1 MLNNITSKLYI
12 LINCKGVG
20 KMSIN
25 TREFYSILASKMEA
39 SAIREILKLVQNPE
53 VISLAGGMP
62 DPTTFP
68 TEELNEVVKQILAK
82 NSACAL
88 QYSSTEG
95 LTELREFILNWL
107 DEAKEKAGL
116 DNIMITSGSQQ
127 GLDLVSKVLLDP
139 GDTLIVELPS
149 YLAAL
154 NAFRSYGGEMAGIPM
169 DDEGMQI
176 DILEETLAK
185 LKNDGKKVKFIYTI
199 SNFQNPA
206 GVTMSLARRKKIL
219 EVAKKYEVLI
229 LEDNPYDKL
238 RFEGEPIPSIYSLDN
253 EGYVIS
259 LGTFSK
265 ILCPG
270 LRLAWILG
278 NKEII
283 DKLVIMK
290 QATDL
295 CTTVL
300 NQLIAYEYCCQNDID
315 KNIESNVEIYRR
327 KRNAMLEALDKYFP
341 VEVTWT
347 KPQGGFF
354 VFATLPEYID
364 TGEMFKEAIEE
375 NVAYVPGGPFFAD
388 GKGQNTM
395 RLSFC
400 FPSVE
405 DIDEGIKRLGKIIK
419 KRIKN

>member
-1 MLNNITSKLYI
+1 
-12 LINCKGVG
+12 
-20 KMSIN
+20 MSIN
-25 TREFYSILASKMEA
+25 TAKFYSLLASRMKA
-39 SAIREILKLVQNPE
+39 SAIREILKIIQSSN

-62 DPTTFP
+62 DPDTFP
-68 TEELNEVVKQILAK
+68 TEEINKVTQQILAK
-82 NSACAL
+82 NSARAL

-107 DEAKEKAGL
+107 AEAKEKAGL

-127 GLDLVSKVLLDP
+127 GLDLVSKVLLNP
-139 GDTLIVELPS
+139 GDTIIVELPS

-154 NAFRSYGGEMAGIPM
+154 NAFRSYGGEMVGIPM
-169 DDEGMQI
+169 DDEGMKI
-176 DILEETLAK
+176 DILEETLTK
-185 LKNDGKKVKFIYTI
+185 LKNDVKKVKFIYTI

-206 GVTMSLARRKKIL
+206 GVTMSLARRKSIL
-219 EVAKKYEVLI
+219 EIAKKFEVLI

-283 DKLVIMK
+283 EKIVIMK

-295 CTTVL
+295 CTTIL
-300 NQLIAYEYCCQNDID
+300 NQLIAYEYCRQNDID

-327 KRNAMLEALDKYFP
+327 KRNTMLEALDKYFP
-341 VEVTWT
+341 AEVTWT
-347 KPQGGFF
+347 KPEGGFF
-354 VFATLPEYID
+354 VFVTLPKYID
-364 TGEMFKEAIEE
+364 VDEMFPEAIKEK
-375 NVAYVPGGPFFAD
+375 VAYVSGSPFFAN
-388 GKGQNTM
+388 GKGKNTM

-400 FPSVE
+400 YPNE
-405 DIDEGIKRLGKIIK
+405 KDIEEGIKRLGRVIK
-419 KRIKN
+419 KKIKN

>member
-1 MLNNITSKLYI
+1 
-12 LINCKGVG
+12 
-20 KMSIN
+20 MSIN
-25 TREFYSILASKMEA
+25 TEKFYSILASNMKA
-39 SAIREILKLVQNPE
+39 SAIREILKIIQSSN

-62 DPTTFP
+62 DPATFP
-68 TEELNEVVKQILAK
+68 TEEINEVIKQILAK
-82 NSACAL
+82 NSARAL

-107 DEAKEKAGL
+107 AEAKEKAGL

-127 GLDLVSKVLLDP
+127 GLDLVSKALLNP

-154 NAFRSYGGEMAGIPM
+154 NAFRSYGGEMVGIPM
-169 DDEGMQI
+169 DDEGMKI
-176 DILEETLAK
+176 DILEETLTK

-206 GVTMSLARRKKIL
+206 GVTMSLARRKRIL
-219 EVAKKYEVLI
+219 EVAKKFEILI

-283 DKLVIMK
+283 EKIVIMK

-295 CTTVL
+295 CTTIL
-300 NQLIAYEYCCQNDID
+300 NQLIAYEYCRQNDID

-327 KRNAMLEALDKYFP
+327 KRNTMLEALDKYFP
-341 VEVTWT
+341 TEATWT
-347 KPQGGFF
+347 KPEGGFF
-354 VFATLPEYID
+354 VFVTLPEYID
-364 TGEMFKEAIEE
+364 VDEMFPEAIKEK
-375 NVAYVPGGPFFAD
+375 VAYVSGSLFFAN
-388 GKGQNTM
+388 GKGKNTM

-400 FPSVE
+400 YPSEE
-405 DIDEGIKRLGKIIK
+405 DIEEGIKRLGRVIK
-419 KRIKN
+419 KKIKN

>member
-1 MLNNITSKLYI
+1 
-12 LINCKGVG
+12 
-20 KMSIN
+20 MSIN
-25 TREFYSILASKMEA
+25 TEEFYSVLASKMEA

-62 DPTTFP
+62 DPATFP
-68 TEELNEVVKQILAK
+68 VEEIKEISQNIFTKK
-82 NSACAL
+82 SAQAL

-95 LTELREFILNWL
+95 LPELRKCILEHL
-107 DEAKEKAGL
+107 AKDGNNGEL
-116 DNIMITSGSQQ
+116 ENIIISSGSQQ
-127 GLDLVSKVLLDP
+127 GLDLVGKTFLSP
-139 GDTLIVELPS
+139 GDVAIVELPS

-154 NAFRSYGGEMAGIPM
+154 NAFYSYGGELVGIPM
-169 DDEGMQI
+169 DDEGMQM
-176 DILEETLAK
+176 DILEEKLTQ
-185 LKNDGKKVKFIYTI
+185 LKNEGKKVKFIYTI

-206 GVTMSLARRKKIL
+206 GVTMSLARRKKII
-219 EVAKKYEVLI
+219 EIAQKFNVFIV
-229 LEDNPYDKL
+229 EDNPYEKL

-253 EGYVIS
+253 NGFVIS

-270 LRLAWILG
+270 LRLAWVLG

-283 DKLVIMK
+283 RKMAILK

-295 CTTVL
+295 CTSIL
-300 NQLIAYEYCCQNDID
+300 NQLIAYEYCQSG
-315 KNIESNVEIYRR
+315 KLEENIKSNIQIYRK
-327 KRNAMLEALDKYFP
+327 KRDAMLNALEKYFP
-341 VEVTWT
+341 KEAAWT

-354 VFATLPEYID
+354 VVATLPEYID

-375 NVAYVPGGPFFAD
+375 NVAYVPGAPFFAD
-388 GKGQNTM
+388 GKGKNTM

-405 DIDEGIKRLGKIIK
+405 DIDEGIKRLGKVIK
-419 KRIKN
+419 KRTKN

>member
-1 MLNNITSKLYI
+1 MLNNVTSKLYI
-12 LINCKGVG
+12 LINYKGVG

-25 TREFYSILASKMEA
+25 TEEFYSILASKMEA

-107 DEAKEKAGL
+107 DEAREKAGL

-127 GLDLVSKVLLDP
+127 GLDLVSKVLLNP

-176 DILEETLAK
+176 DILEETLTK
-185 LKNDGKKVKFIYTI
+185 LKNDRKKVKFIYTI

-283 DKLVIMK
+283 EKLVIMK

-327 KRNAMLEALDKYFP
+327 KRNGMLEALDKYFP

-419 KRIKN
+419 KRIIN

>member
-1 MLNNITSKLYI
+1 
-12 LINCKGVG
+12 VW

-25 TREFYSILASKMEA
+25 TEEFYSVLASKMEA

-62 DPTTFP
+62 DPATFP
-68 TEELNEVVKQILAK
+68 VKEIKEITQDVLTK
-82 NSACAL
+82 NSARAL

-95 LTELREFILNWL
+95 LPELRKCI
-107 DEAKEKAGL
+107 L
-116 DNIMITSGSQQ
+116 DNLAKDGNNGELENIIISSGSQQ
-127 GLDLVSKVLLDP
+127 GLDLIGKVFLSP
-139 GDTLIVELPS
+139 GDIAIVELPS

-154 NAFRSYGGEMAGIPM
+154 NAFHSYGGELVGIPM
-169 DDEGMQI
+169 DDEGMQM
-176 DILEETLAK
+176 DTLEEKLIQ
-185 LKNDGKKVKFIYTI
+185 LKNEGKKVKFIYTI

-206 GVTMSLARRKKIL
+206 GVTMSLARRKKII
-219 EVAKKYEVLI
+219 EIAQKFNVFIV
-229 LEDNPYDKL
+229 EDNPYEKL
-238 RFEGEPIPSIYSLDN
+238 RFEGESIPSIYSLEKN
-253 EGYVIS
+253 GSVIS

-278 NKEII
+278 NEEII
-283 DKLVIMK
+283 RKMAILK

-295 CTTVL
+295 CTSIL
-300 NQLIAYEYCCQNDID
+300 NQLIAYEYC
-315 KNIESNVEIYRR
+315 KLGKLEENIKSNIQIYKK
-327 KRNAMLEALDKYFP
+327 KRDVMLNALDKYFP
-341 VEVTWT
+341 QEVTWT

-354 VFATLPEYID
+354 VVATLPEYID
-364 TGEMFKEAIEE
+364 TGEMFKEAIKE
-375 NVAYVPGGPFFAD
+375 NVAYVPGAPFFAD
-388 GKGQNTM
+388 GKGKNTM

-405 DIDEGIKRLGKIIK
+405 DIDEGIKRLGKVIK

>member
-1 MLNNITSKLYI
+1 
-12 LINCKGVG
+12 
-20 KMSIN
+20 MSIN
-25 TREFYSILASKMEA
+25 SEEFYSVLASRMKA
-39 SAIREILKLVQNPE
+39 SAIREILKIIQRSN

-62 DPTTFP
+62 DPATFP
-68 TEELNEVVKQILAK
+68 TEELNEAAK
-82 NSACAL
+82 KIFEKDSARAL

-95 LTELREFILNWL
+95 LQELREFILNWL
-107 DEAKEKAGL
+107 AEDNKKAGL

-127 GLDLVSKVLLDP
+127 GLDLMSKVLLDP
-139 GDTLIVELPS
+139 GDIVIVELPS

-154 NAFRSYGGEMAGIPM
+154 NAFRSYGGEMVGIPM
-169 DDEGMQI
+169 DDKGMRM
-176 DILEETLAK
+176 DILEETLNQ
-185 LKNDGKKVKFIYTI
+185 LRTEGKKVKFIYTI

-206 GVTMSLARRKKIL
+206 GVTMSLPRRKRIL
-219 EVAKKYEVLI
+219 EIARKFEVFI
-229 LEDNPYDKL
+229 LEDNPYEKL

-278 NKEII
+278 DKEII
-283 DKLVIMK
+283 EKLVIMK

-295 CTTVL
+295 CTTIL
-300 NQLIAYEYCCQNDID
+300 NQLIAYEYCRQNDID
-315 KNIESNVEIYRR
+315 KNIESNVQIYRK
-327 KRNAMLEALDKYFP
+327 KRDIMLKSLEKYFP
-341 VEVTWT
+341 DEATWT
-347 KPQGGFF
+347 KPEGGFF

-364 TGEMFKEAIEE
+364 TEEMFPEAIKEK
-375 NVAYVPGGPFFAD
+375 VAYVSGAPFFAN

-400 FPSVE
+400 YPKE
-405 DIDEGIKRLGKIIK
+405 KDIEEGIKKLGQVIK
-419 KRIKN
+419 KKIKN

>member
-1 MLNNITSKLYI
+1 
-12 LINCKGVG
+12 
-20 KMSIN
+20 MSIN
-25 TREFYSILASKMEA
+25 TEEFYSVLASKMKA

-62 DPTTFP
+62 DPATFP

-95 LTELREFILNWL
+95 LTELREFILSWL
-107 DEAKEKAGL
+107 DEAREKAGL

-127 GLDLVSKVLLDP
+127 GLDLVSKVLLNP

-154 NAFRSYGGEMAGIPM
+154 NAFRSYGGEMVGIPM
-169 DDEGMQI
+169 DDEGMKI
-176 DILEETLAK
+176 DILEETLTK

-219 EVAKKYEVLI
+219 EVAQKFEVFI

-283 DKLVIMK
+283 EKLVIMK

-295 CTTVL
+295 CTTAL
-300 NQLIAYEYCCQNDID
+300 NQLIAYEYCRQSDID
-315 KNIESNVEIYRR
+315 KNIKSNVEIYRR

-354 VFATLPEYID
+354 IVATLPEYID
-364 TGEMFKEAIEE
+364 TGEMFKEAIKE

-388 GKGQNTM
+388 GKGKNTM

-405 DIDEGIKRLGKIIK
+405 DIDEGIKRLGKVIK
-419 KRIKN
+419 KRIKK

>member
-1 MLNNITSKLYI
+1 
-12 LINCKGVG
+12 
-20 KMSIN
+20 MSIN
-25 TREFYSILASKMEA
+25 TGEFYSILASKMEA

-127 GLDLVSKVLLDP
+127 GLDLVSKVLLNP

-176 DILEETLAK
+176 DILEETLTK
-185 LKNDGKKVKFIYTI
+185 LKNDRKKVKFIYTI

-219 EVAKKYEVLI
+219 EVAKKYEVFI

-283 DKLVIMK
+283 EKLVIMK

-300 NQLIAYEYCCQNDID
+300 NQLIAYEYCYQNDID

>member
-1 MLNNITSKLYI
+1 
-12 LINCKGVG
+12 
-20 KMSIN
+20 MSIN
-25 TREFYSILASKMEA
+25 TEEFYSVLASKMKA

-62 DPTTFP
+62 DPATFP
-68 TEELNEVVKQILAK
+68 TEELDEVVKQILAK

-95 LTELREFILNWL
+95 LTELREFILSWL
-107 DEAKEKAGL
+107 DEAREKAGL

-127 GLDLVSKVLLDP
+127 GLDLVSKALLNP

-154 NAFRSYGGEMAGIPM
+154 NAFRSYGGEMVGIPM
-169 DDEGMQI
+169 DDKGMQI

-283 DKLVIMK
+283 EKLVIMK

-327 KRNAMLEALDKYFP
+327 KRNGMLEALDKYFP

>member
-1 MLNNITSKLYI
+1 MPNNISSKLYI

-25 TREFYSILASKMEA
+25 TGEFYSILASKMEA

-127 GLDLVSKVLLDP
+127 GLDLVSKVLLNP

-176 DILEETLAK
+176 DILEETLTK
-185 LKNDGKKVKFIYTI
+185 LKNDRKKVKFIYTI

-219 EVAKKYEVLI
+219 EVAKKYEVFI

-283 DKLVIMK
+283 EKLVIMK

-327 KRNAMLEALDKYFP
+327 KRNGMLEALDKYFP